1 MLVISTGIHW
11 VALQTVAWAGMIVSY
26 SEKAPLKTALAE
38 TFDGKHPCPLCKAI
52 AAGKK
57 SEKKSEFTAADA
69 KAGISACAGKP
80 GFDRAVGFPT
90 FAAGKL
96 LRRFPGAKTA
106 DTAAARILRLIQSQ
120 LVACVMFGAGV
131 NVFL

>member
-57 SEKKSEFTAADA
+57 SEKKGEFTAPTPKLEFPPAQENPVLIAPWDFQLLPQANFFADSLA
-69 KAGISACAGKP
+69 QRP
-80 GFDRAVGFPT
+80 PTPPPRGFFV
-90 FAAGKL
+90 
-96 LRRFPGAKTA
+96 
-106 DTAAARILRLIQSQ
+106 
-120 LVACVMFGAGV
+120 
-131 NVFL
+131 